1 MNPTPILS
9 SPSSPFLA
17 PAAGGGQAVTL
28 QGSGL
33 SGALAVQ
40 VGSNQIKPIST
51 TKTSITFVWPPNAAS
66 ATPYDITV
74 IFPDDGDDHANTTSN
89 TLRSAVYYLPSNVT
103 NAWYA
108 AEFYS
113 SGVWT
118 DLIAG
123 VQEAPFG
130 SLLAPPLASQWS
142 NGEPALGPF
151 SGTQGLRNASLPV
164 QPQPGAIFVV
174 GQTGNLA
181 ATNTYF
187 GGNWQAYQT
196 GAGLNGTPASN
207 AGVELDDTTDRLTKP
222 SIAEYVFNGADSSI
236 TVNGGIRTTGNA
248 GTNALAGLTLGVF
261 ADGVTRPLTGGY
273 EALVLV
279 YNGIPSV
286 GDEAIITAIATSLYA
301 TPTATLCYTLE
312 PVAPITAT
320 QLLAATTAVD
330 LQLESIQTATGCTLI
345 SDVTIQIP
353 ETSIIQRCIKF
364 ALTPAF
370 QSGFTSKTLAQAIAS
385 GSWASPFNNLY
396 KHTLGAVLGSD
407 VTAAA
412 PIIAQSF

>member
-1 MNPTPILS
+1 VEQRRT
-9 SPSSPFLA
+9 
-17 PAAGGGQAVTL
+17 GT
-28 QGSGL
+28 GS
-33 SGALAVQ
+33 
-40 VGSNQIKPIST
+40 
-51 TKTSITFVWPPNAAS
+51 
-66 ATPYDITV
+66 
-74 IFPDDGDDHANTTSN
+74 
-89 TLRSAVYYLPSNVT
+89 
-103 NAWYA
+103 
-108 AEFYS
+108 
-113 SGVWT
+113 
-118 DLIAG
+118 
-123 VQEAPFG
+123 
-130 SLLAPPLASQWS
+130 
-142 NGEPALGPF
+142 
-151 SGTQGLRNASLPV
+151 V